1 MADDTHL
8 SLLAKQIFLG
18 TLKKIDAGA
27 AVRQAVKAEQNG
39 ISINGKFLDAS
50 GGLYV
55 AAIGKAAYPMAR
67 AFNEIAGWF
76 VKRAVVSGTRDVAL
90 GNASWLEFVGG
101 HPLPNEESL
110 KAAKACCEML
120 ERANAEKAPVVFLI
134 SGGGSAMMELPSD
147 PNISLSDLRQLNDLL
162 VTSGVSIA

>member
-1 MADDTHL
+1 
-8 SLLAKQIFLG
+8 
-18 TLKKIDAGA
+18 
-27 AVRQAVKAEQNG
+27 
-39 ISINGKFLDAS
+39 
-50 GGLYV
+50 
-55 AAIGKAAYPMAR
+55 
-67 AFNEIAGWF
+67 
-76 VKRAVVSGTRDVAL
+76 
-90 GNASWLEFVGG
+90 WLEFVGG

-162 VTSGVSIA
+162 VTSGVSIAEINSVRRSVSAVKGGGLALKAANCEQVSLIISDTRAGDITSVASGPSLLPDEGLPNAA